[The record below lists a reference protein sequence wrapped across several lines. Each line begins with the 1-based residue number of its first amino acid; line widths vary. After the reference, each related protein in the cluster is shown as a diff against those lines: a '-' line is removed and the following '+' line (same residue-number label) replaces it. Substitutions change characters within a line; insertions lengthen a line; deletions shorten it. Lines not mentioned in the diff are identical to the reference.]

1 MNKRRE
7 IIGGFFHEP
16 VYIISNEEKKEVRNW
31 KRIDGG
37 FSETGF
43 TWGYNGDGPHCLAYS
58 ILKEL
63 FGQKVAEQEYE
74 NLSNSFISK
83 LDQRKGFR
91 VSEADIMHILGID
104 ERGRR
109 LKGVGRE
116 KTEIDE
122 RGSVVALSAIKGE
135 GGRKDYSMSV
145 GKEQGFGSK
154 LAALIGF
161 K

>member
-7 IIGGFFHEP
+7 IVGGFFHEP
-16 VYIISNEEKKEVRNW
+16 VYIVFNGEKKEIRNW

-37 FSETGF
+37 FGETGF

-91 VSEADIMHILGID
+91 VSEADIMRILGID
-104 ERGRR
+104 DRGRK
-109 LKGVGRE
+109 LKTFGRE

-122 RGSVVALSAIKGE
+122 RGSVVAVSAIEGE
-135 GGRKDYSMSV
+135 GGRKEYIESV
-145 GKEQGFGSK
+145 GKEHGFGRK